1 MKRWALVMACSLAL
15 AFSCGGGDGD
25 DDTTQDTVQE
35 QDTEATDNAT
45 GDGYVS
51 VLPDLTGKAFRITML
66 KGVLPTDIVNP
77 TWEEDIKNYELVL
90 VIHVISHD
98 ITTGDAVFEITS
110 CSSVYEEDAEGNRT
124 PVSYQFALEP
134 SVFSTHLDGVD
145 FKISDPI
152 DLSIVTKTV
161 SKPFHVFGVT
171 GYGTFSEDGS
181 RINECWLEG
190 AIHEDETT
198 DLCLIIP
205 DMGSVNFHWFMNLAK
220 ICPDFD
226 STGDELFDSY
236 KFKGYLGAKDETEY
250 FLPGIVPIEIT
261 EDCTPDTATCV
272 P

>member
-1 MKRWALVMACSLAL
+1 MVLSAAL
-15 AFSCGGGDGD
+15 AFSCGGDDGD
-25 DDTTQDTVQE
+25 DDNTQDTAQE
-35 QDTEATDNAT
+35 QDVQDGDIATSDA
-45 GDGYVS
+45 YVS
-51 VLPDLTGKAFRITML
+51 LMPDLTGRAYRITML

-110 CSSVYEEDAEGNRT
+110 CSAVYEEDAEGNRT
-124 PVSYQFALEP
+124 PVSYQFALDP
-134 SVFSTHLDGVD
+134 SVFSTHLDGAK
-145 FKISDPI
+145 FKILDPI
-152 DLSIVTKTV
+152 DLSIVTRTV

-171 GYGTFSEDGS
+171 GSGTFSDDAT

-190 AIHEDETT
+190 AIHENETT

-205 DMGSVNFHWFMNLAK
+205 DMGTVNFHWFMNLAK

-226 STGDELFDSY
+226 STGDDVFDSY
-236 KFKGYLGAKDETEY
+236 NFKGYLGAKDETQY
-250 FLPGIVPIEIT
+250 FLPGIVPIEII
-261 EDCTPDTATCV
+261 EECTPDTATCV